1 MLVLEEDVFGLGHGL
16 LDIMTFTDIHNF
28 GLEVLT
34 SFSWEEAFRRR
45 NLNRCVFNF
54 FPAGCRAR
62 ILVEKKK
69 TGSPNC
75 RYKECDSRVWD
86 WYKKLVRGTKV
97 LFGVFVVRPC
107 WILKIS
113 KGVVFIYR
121 FPTHLGPEF
130 GLEEGRERGQEGRY
144 VCCGVDVVTARRV

>member
-34 SFSWEEAFRRR
+34 SFSWEEALRRR

-69 TGSPNC
+69 QG
-75 RYKECDSRVWD
+75 VQIA
-86 WYKKLVRGTKV
+86 GTKSV
-97 LFGVFVVRPC
+97 IV
-107 WILKIS
+107 
-113 KGVVFIYR
+113 
-121 FPTHLGPEF
+121 EF
-130 GLEEGRERGQEGRY
+130 GIG
-144 VCCGVDVVTARRV
+144 TKN